1 MLSGLANCSVPAD
14 WNRVWA
20 LVLAPSG
27 NDLAP
32 TRYLHRM
39 DHEDP
44 YLEEDVPGF
53 VEDGERFDRPV
64 PNRRVQKIVRTVAA
78 LVLASMLAAA
88 GTPISWVSVATAI
101 LMVLIW
107 AEIGRTRPKDDDEDI
122 I

>member
-1 MLSGLANCSVPAD
+1 
-14 WNRVWA
+14 
-20 LVLAPSG
+20 
-27 NDLAP
+27 
-32 TRYLHRM
+32 M
-39 DHEDP
+39 DHEATDHDATGYEDP

-64 PNRRVQKIVRTVAA
+64 PNRRVQKIVRTIAA

-107 AEIGRTRPKDDDEDI
+107 VEIGRSRPADDDEDLI
-122 I
+122 